1 MLLFVNRTIYWRSFT
16 MKSGL
21 LISTETSTAL
31 DTKAQTD
38 WGFNSY
44 ALVEA
49 AGRGCARVFAGAFPR
64 LFSCRPPRIVAAAG
78 SGNNGADALVML
90 RYWLLSGRADPSL
103 SAVVASRLPK
113 KDEETPL
120 SEAFLSLKKMKVPV
134 MVWDGDEGEGFGR
147 ASEDLLAN
155 ADIIIDGI
163 SGTGVKGPLSGA
175 PEEMVK
181 IINSLK
187 EGGGG
192 KTRFR
197 KKANNHS
204 PIVVSVDIPS
214 GNSDSWEPCMPIINA
229 DVTLA
234 IEPQKYCLYTPAAR
248 PYSGMILPVGEVF
261 PSGLTASCDGAALV
275 DWDSARAM
283 IRKIRPDAYKH
294 KRGIVEIRAGAVG
307 SSGAAMIAARGAQ
320 SAGAGLIRLVC
331 DETIYPVLASRSAG
345 VMVTPVDKADSE
357 DEKSG
362 RFKPDAILLGPGWGK
377 TLDRTLALKKAV
389 KHEKEGTPL
398 ILDADAIVLA
408 GKTVFHGRTIL
419 TPHPGE
425 LASYVGIEKEEL
437 LFRPAPVLLKLARE
451 KKAVI
456 LFKGHVMTIASF
468 DGRLAVVDGMAP
480 ALASGGSGD
489 LLAGFCAA
497 IGARMTRDGQG
508 FDGYICAAA
517 AAALL
522 IASVRSEELTGRF
535 LDPLEVADT
544 AARLAGQAWL
554 PGHGEILNG

>member
-1 MLLFVNRTIYWRSFT
+1 MKNR
-16 MKSGL
+16 M
-21 LISTETSTAL
+21 LISTETSRVL
-31 DTKAQTD
+31 DSKAQTD

-49 AGRGCARVFAGAFPR
+49 AGRGCAQVFAAAFPR
-64 LFSCRPPRIVAAAG
+64 LFSSRKPRIVAAAG

-103 SAVVASRLPK
+103 SAVVAIRLPK
-113 KDEETPL
+113 KDEKTPL
-120 SEAFLSLKKMKVPV
+120 SEAFLSLKKMKIPA

-163 SGTGVKGPLSGA
+163 SGTGVKGPLKGA
-175 PEEMVK
+175 PEEMVR
-181 IINSLK
+181 IINALK

-192 KTRFR
+192 KPHFR
-197 KKANNHS
+197 KKAHCHS
-204 PIVVSVDIPS
+204 PMVVSVDIPS
-214 GNSDSWEPCMPIINA
+214 GNSDSWEPGMPIVNA
-229 DVTLA
+229 DVTLS

-261 PSGLTASCDGAALV
+261 PSGLTASCNGAALV
-275 DWDSARAM
+275 DWDSAGPM
-283 IRKIRPDAYKH
+283 IRKVRPDAYKH
-294 KRGIVEIRAGAVG
+294 KRGTVEIRAGALG
-307 SSGAAMIAARGAQ
+307 SAGAALIAARGAQ

-331 DETIYPVLASRSAG
+331 DEAIYPVLASGSGG
-345 VMVTPVDKADSE
+345 VMVVPSALADME

-362 RFKPDAILLGPGWGK
+362 RFKPDAVLLGPGWGK
-377 TLDRTLALKKAV
+377 TLDRTLALKKAL
-389 KHEKEGTPL
+389 KYEKEGTPL
-398 ILDADAIVLA
+398 VLDADAIALA
-408 GKTVFHGRTIL
+408 GKTVFHGKAIL

-425 LASYVGIEKEEL
+425 LASYAGIEKEEL

-456 LFKGHVMTIASF
+456 LFKGHVMTIVSF
-468 DGRLAVVDGMAP
+468 DGRLAVVDGMEP

-497 IGARMTRDGQG
+497 IGARMMQDGQG
-508 FDGYICAAA
+508 FDGYTCAAA

-522 IASVRSEELTGRF
+522 IASVKSEELAGRF
-535 LDPLEVADT
+535 LDPLEIADK
-544 AARLAGQAWL
+544 AARLAGEAWL
-554 PGHGEILNG
+554 PGHGEGLNG

>member
-1 MLLFVNRTIYWRSFT
+1 MKNR
-16 MKSGL
+16 L
-21 LISTETSTAL
+21 LISTETSGNL
-31 DTKAQTD
+31 DSKARTD

-49 AGRGCARVFAGAFPR
+49 AGRGCAQVFAAAFPR
-64 LFSCRPPRIVAAAG
+64 LFSPRLPRIVAAAG

-90 RYWLLSGRADPSL
+90 RYWLLSGMTDPSL
-103 SAVVASRLPK
+103 SAAVAIRLPK

-120 SEAFLSLKKMKVPV
+120 SEVCLSLKKMKIPV
-134 MVWDGDEGEGFGR
+134 MVWDGDAGEGFGR

-163 SGTGVKGPLSGA
+163 SGTGVKGPLTGA
-175 PEEMVK
+175 PEEMVR
-181 IINSLK
+181 IINALK

-197 KKANNHS
+197 KKANRHI
-204 PIVVSVDIPS
+204 PMVVSVDIPS
-214 GNSDSWEPCMPIINA
+214 GNSDSWEPGMPIINA
-229 DVTLA
+229 DVTLS

-261 PSGLTASCDGAALV
+261 PSGLTASCNGAELA
-275 DWDSARAM
+275 DWDSVRPM
-283 IRKIRPDAYKH
+283 IRKVRPDAYKH
-294 KRGIVEIRAGAVG
+294 KRGTVEIRAGAVG
-307 SSGAAMIAARGAQ
+307 SAGAALIAARGAQ

-331 DETIYPVLASRSAG
+331 DENIYPVLASRSAG
-345 VMVTPVDKADSE
+345 VMVIPVDRAESE
-357 DEKSG
+357 DEKNG
-362 RFKPDAILLGPGWGK
+362 RFKPDAVLLGPGWGK
-377 TLDRTLALKKAV
+377 TPDRTLMLKKAL
-389 KHEKEGTPL
+389 KQEKEGIL
-398 ILDADAIVLA
+398 LVLDADAIALA

-425 LASYVGIEKEEL
+425 LASYAGLDKEEL
-437 LFRPAPVLLKLARE
+437 LSRPAPALLKLARE

-497 IGARMTRDGQG
+497 IGARMMQDGQG

-522 IASVRSEELTGRF
+522 IASVKSKELAGRF
-535 LDPLEVADT
+535 LDPLEVADK
-544 AARLAGQAWL
+544 AACLAGEAWL
-554 PGHGEILNG
+554 PGHEGALNG